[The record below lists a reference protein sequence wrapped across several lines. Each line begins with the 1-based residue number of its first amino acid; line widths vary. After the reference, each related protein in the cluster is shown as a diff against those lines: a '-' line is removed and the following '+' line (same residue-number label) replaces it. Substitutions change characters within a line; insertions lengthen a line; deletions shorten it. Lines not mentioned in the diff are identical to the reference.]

1 MSTPPQ
7 GGQGSVGDNRP
18 TRIPLVTNLQNRSES
33 FSIDARLVNAYAE
46 KDERDYQIYKRP
58 GLVPYSQPS
67 GGPAAGLGVF
77 NWNGD
82 LYSVFGGQ
90 LYKNTLGL
98 GAVDSSSPYTFSSLL
113 GATPSLFLHNSNNF
127 YYYNGNVGLT
137 PITPGSFSTVVPGC
151 VYLDGT
157 MYVMDGSA
165 NIFGSD
171 LNNVATGHWNAAN
184 LIVAA
189 IEPCPSLALHK
200 QLVYVI
206 AFKTFSVEM
215 FFDEGNATGS
225 PLSSVPGQKL
235 NYGIR
240 HSGTLAEIGGVLL
253 WVDQTREGGLNVRI
267 MDQLTAQ
274 SCSTPQ
280 VERLLQKAESS
291 SYFGG
296 PVFSWTARIDGHS
309 FYCLTIQNLNVTLVY
324 DLAQRLWYQW
334 TSTTGG
340 YLPIV
345 GSTFLNGTTICQGQ
359 SDGRLYSLSTQVGT
373 DNGSIITT
381 DIYTPEFDG
390 GSQRGKVIGKLRF
403 IGDTYP
409 GNVLNVRVTDDD
421 YKTFSGFRTVDMG
434 VKNPY
439 LDNCGTFYRRAW
451 HIRQSTPAAG
461 RLLKALEP
469 EIELCDI

>member
-7 GGQGSVGDNRP
+7 GGQGGAGDNRP

-46 KDERDYQIYKRP
+46 KDEQDFHIYKRP
-58 GLVPYSQPS
+58 GLIPYSQPS
-67 GGPAAGLGVF
+67 GGPAAGNGVF

-82 LYSVFGGQ
+82 IYSVFGGT
-90 LYKNTLGL
+90 LYKGTTSL
-98 GAVDSSSPYTFSSLL
+98 GAVDGSAPYSFSSLL
-113 GATPSLFLHNSNNF
+113 GATPSLFLQNGSHFYFYNS
-127 YYYNGNVGLT
+127 GGGLT
-137 PITPGSFSTVVPGC
+137 SITPGSFSTVVPGC

-157 MYVMDGSA
+157 MYVMDGKA
-165 NIFGSD
+165 NIYGSD
-171 LNNVATGHWNAAN
+171 INNVATGHWNAAN

-215 FFDEGNATGS
+215 FFDQGNATGS
-225 PLSSVPGQKL
+225 PLASVPGQKL

-240 HSGTLAEIGGVLL
+240 HAGTLAEIGGVIL

-274 SCSTPQ
+274 PCSTPQ
-280 VERLLQKAESS
+280 VDRLLQKAESS
-291 SYFGG
+291 GNFSGSVY
-296 PVFSWTARIDGHS
+296 SWTARIDGHA

-324 DLAQRLWYQW
+324 DLTQRLWYQW
-334 TSTTGG
+334 TSTVGG

-359 SDGRLYSLSTQVGT
+359 SDGRLYTLSTQVGT
-373 DNGSIITT
+373 DNGNIITT

-390 GSQRGKVIGKLRF
+390 GSQRGKVIDKLRF

-409 GNVLNVRVTDDD
+409 GNVLSVRVTDDD

-451 HIRQSTPAAG
+451 NIRQSTPVGG

-469 EIELCDI
+469 ELELCDI